1 MSAEVSIVRNAA
13 LNLDEERNAAMVGG
27 MSGEITADGSHLKV
41 YVIPTNEG
49 LLIARETYAVLS

>member
-27 MSGEITADGSHLKV
+27 MSGEITADGSRLKA

-49 LLIARETYAVLS
+49 LLIACETYAVLS

>member
-1 MSAEVSIVRNAA
+1 
-13 LNLDEERNAAMVGG
+13 MVGG